1 MEYAKLGKSDLR
13 VSRVGLGGLEFGTP
27 GLGIQDKALMK
38 DTINAA
44 LDSGINFIDTAEVY
58 AFGGSESV
66 IGETIKER
74 GDRDELVIAT
84 KVHPENLRYKEV
96 LKAADAS
103 LKRLQMD
110 VIDLYQI
117 HHANPVIPLAGT
129 MKAMDELLESGKI
142 RYVGV
147 SNFEASLAQQA
158 MDSLKK
164 GEIIS
169 NQIEYSLL
177 TRDVEEE
184 VLPFLRDSDIATIA
198 YSPLAMGL
206 LTGKY
211 DERTELPKGDRRANL
226 PVFQKKDNLRRLGTL
241 VDVMREI
248 AGAHR
253 ASVAQ
258 VALNWLLRFD
268 DVFPIPGA
276 KSPEHAEGN
285 AGATEWKMSEGEW
298 EKISEA
304 SKKLDLDLF
313 FDFDSFVMPG

>member
-13 VSRVGLGGLEFGTP
+13 VSRIGLGGLEFGTP
-27 GLGIQDKALMK
+27 GFGIQDKTLMK
-38 DTINAA
+38 EVINHA

-58 AFGGSESV
+58 AFGGSERV
-66 IGETIKER
+66 IGEAIKER
-74 GDRDELVIAT
+74 GDRDDLVIAT
-84 KVHPENLRYKEV
+84 KVYPENLRYKEV
-96 LKAADAS
+96 LKAAEAS

-117 HHANPVIPLAGT
+117 HHANPVVPVAET
-129 MKAMDELLESGKI
+129 MKAMDELLEAGKI

-147 SNFEASLAQQA
+147 SNFEASLTKQA

-164 GEIIS
+164 GKVIS
-169 NQIEYSLL
+169 NQMEYSLL

-184 VLPFLRDSDIATIA
+184 VLPFLRDAGIATIA

-211 DERTELPKGDRRANL
+211 DESIELSKGDRRANL

-241 VDVMREI
+241 IGAMREI

-285 AGATEWKMSEGEW
+285 ANAAEWKMSEKEW
-298 EKISEA
+298 ENVADA